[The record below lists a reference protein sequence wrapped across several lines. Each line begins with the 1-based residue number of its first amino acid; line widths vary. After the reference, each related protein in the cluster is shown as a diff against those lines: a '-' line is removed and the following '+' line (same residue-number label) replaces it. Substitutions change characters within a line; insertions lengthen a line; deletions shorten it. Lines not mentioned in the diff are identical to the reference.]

1 VTIPRGNWT
10 PAARRCVWKGYGYPP
25 CPPQQTLETTAGTAL
40 TVDGSQPWTWSHVGI
55 NHEILYD
62 EHQAVYVARA
72 QDRVTGYLG
81 TGLDPLDAVLGLAEK
96 MLEGR
101 PCPNCDR
108 ATAIDTINVG
118 VLDEL
123 PARESLCWIILD
135 PRTCRYTRD
144 CGADIWT

>member
-1 VTIPRGNWT
+1 MSDNPPRHLDAPCASLHLEAVLLPPMPTPTDPGNDGGPDRRWL
-10 PAARRCVWKGYGYPP
+10 AALDLV
-25 CPPQQTLETTAGTAL
+25 
-40 TVDGSQPWTWSHVGI
+40 SHVGI
-55 NHEILYD
+55 NHQILYD
-62 EHQAVYVARA
+62 ERQAVYVARA
-72 QDRVTGYLG
+72 QDQVAGYLG
-81 TGLDPLDAVLGLAEK
+81 TGLDPVDAVLGLAEK